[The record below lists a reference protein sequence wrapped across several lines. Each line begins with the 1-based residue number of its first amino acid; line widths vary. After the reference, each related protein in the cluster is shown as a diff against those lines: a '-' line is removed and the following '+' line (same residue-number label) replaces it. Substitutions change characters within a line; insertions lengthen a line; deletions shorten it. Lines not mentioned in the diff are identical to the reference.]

1 MIFTDVGMLRDV
13 VFEMSINMAH
23 SRSILRLFRSYKSMI
38 FIEFAK
44 DVRSEFLLLDVE
56 AI

>member
-13 VFEMSINMAH
+13 VFEMSINMAY
-23 SRSILRLFRSYKSMI
+23 SRSILWLFRSYKSMI
-38 FIEFAK
+38 FIEFPK